1 MSDLQE
7 VRVRNQYFI
16 RWLTLEKYANE
27 MFKVQNL
34 KIFCNLPLTSM
45 VYEWVMFCD
54 VILMFFVM
62 ICALMALLTYI
73 IIETD
78 EN

>member
-7 VRVRNQYFI
+7 VRVQNQYFDG
-16 RWLTLEKYANE
+16 NE

-34 KIFCNLPLTSM
+34 KIFCNFLLTSM
-45 VYEWVMFCD
+45 DHEWMMFYAI
-54 VILMFFVM
+54 ILMFLVM
-62 ICALMALLTYI
+62 ICALVVLLAHI
-73 IIETD
+73 IIQTD